1 MDVVT
6 GAFSY
11 TGRSIAEELLRR
23 GRDVRALTRR
33 DAPADPLAER
43 IQRAPLQFRD
53 RDALGRALRGADT
66 FYNTYWVRFA
76 HGETTFER
84 AVANSRVLL
93 EAAKEAGIRRVVHV
107 SVTNPAAGSQLPYF
121 RGKTRVEADVVA
133 SGLSHAIVRP
143 TLVFGPRD
151 ILVNNIAWGLRRSP
165 VFPVAG
171 DGSYRVQPV
180 SVEDV
185 AAICVD
191 AGEREDDAV
200 LDAAGPET
208 LTYVELVRL
217 VRAAVGSRSRI
228 VHWPRG
234 LVLALARSAG
244 AARRDVLLTPDEL
257 AGLEASLLVSGQP
270 PLGTASFRSWV
281 AANGESLGRGYVS
294 ELARNYRPYDPL

>member
-11 TGRSIAEELLRR
+11 TGRAIAEELLTR
-23 GRDVRALTRR
+23 GRTVRTLTRR
-33 DAPADPLAER
+33 DATADPLAQRIER
-43 IQRAPLQFRD
+43 AQLQFRD
-53 RDALGRALRGADT
+53 RAALVRDLDGADT
-66 FYNTYWVRFA
+66 LYNTYWVRFA

-84 AVANSRVLL
+84 AVGNTRILL
-93 EAAKEAGIRRVVHV
+93 ESAKVAGVRRVVHV
-107 SVTNPAAGSQLPYF
+107 SVTNPSAGLRLPYF
-121 RGKTRVEADVVA
+121 SGKAETEADVA
-133 SGLSHAIVRP
+133 AWGSHAIVRP

-165 VFPVAG
+165 VFPIAG
-171 DGSYRVQPV
+171 DGRYRVQPV

-185 AAICVD
+185 AAVCVD
-191 AGEREDDAV
+191 AGARDDDFV
-200 LDAAGPET
+200 LDAAGPDT
-208 LTYVELVRL
+208 LTYVELIRL
-217 VRAAVGSRSRI
+217 VRSAVGSRSRI

-234 LVLALARSAG
+234 AVLALARVAG

-257 AGLEASLLVSGQP
+257 AGLEASLLVSDRP

-294 ELARNYRPYDPL
+294 ELGRNFRPYDPL